1 MECQHSSIREYTKAR
16 GKGNAPNLSEVSAKA
31 VCKYVAQHHFSY
43 TGTGNNTC
51 DQEQQTQQTS
61 QKRLGG
67 GGPWKAF
74 LKERAVG
81 RKLSKSI
88 IQELAQEY
96 KELNQA
102 EFEYFSAQGRIMV
115 FQNRFNRLQ
124 GIEQS
129 ERLQLQP
136 EEEQFQLTAA
146 AHFESSGKD
155 ILETVQPCTVMDG
168 DDFSEKYLAFSK
180 IVNLERAKQRKEK
193 RLETEQLK
201 DPTTDGSC
209 DSAFQELSRPG
220 HGGPGLLDGIRQA
233 PSSVILDHF
242 EWKLPVTRF
251 TQTCLHEVSRIEGQ
265 LRLADLEDKWLEDHR
280 LVQHEE
286 QEPLQ
291 ISPEKQFTLSH
302 CAKLGVCVCQRG
314 GKSAVA
320 MTHKLVAHTKQCHPG
335 THKQPSAEREAYVE
349 GLVVVELASEELG
362 PNTLYSQGAKVI
374 YLHAGHTNFMTWES
388 TCTRLHVSLFN
399 PFTGPLTHFRNC
411 FIIHSGKLTPWKIN
425 LTRRCISYRTWGYSD
440 IPYIDFILYIILNL
454 HSRL

>member
-16 GKGNAPNLSEVSAKA
+16 GKGHAPNLVEVSAKA
-31 VCKYVAQHHFSY
+31 ICKYVAQHHFSY
-43 TGTGNNTC
+43 TMTGNDKC

-74 LKERAVG
+74 LKERAKG

-88 IQELAQEY
+88 IRELAQEY
-96 KELNQA
+96 KELNEA
-102 EFEYFSAQGRIMV
+102 EFEYFCAQGRIMV
-115 FQNRFNRLQ
+115 FQNRFKRLQ

-129 ERLQLQP
+129 ESEQPLQ
-136 EEEQFQLTAA
+136 EEQFQLTAA
-146 AHFESSGKD
+146 HCELSGQD
-155 ILETVQPCTVMDG
+155 ILETVQPCSVMDG
-168 DDFSEKYLAFSK
+168 DDFSEKFLAFTK
-180 IVNLERAKQRKEK
+180 IVNLECAKQRKEK
-193 RLETEQLK
+193 RLEIDQLK

-209 DSAFQELSRPG
+209 DPAFQELSRPG

-233 PSSVILDHF
+233 PPSVIVDHF
-242 EWKLPVTRF
+242 NWKLPVTRL
-251 TQTCLHEVSRIEGQ
+251 TQTWLHEAARLDGQ
-265 LRLADLEDKWLEDHR
+265 LRLSDLEDKWLEDHR

-286 QEPLQ
+286 QKPLQ
-291 ISPEKQFTLSH
+291 VLPEKQFTLSH
-302 CAKLGVCVCQRG
+302 CAKLGVCVCQQG

-335 THKQPSAEREAYVE
+335 TYKQPSAEREAYAE

-374 YLHAGHTNFMTWES
+374 YLHAGHTNFTTWES

-399 PFTGPLTHFRNC
+399 PFTGLLTHFRNC
-411 FIIHSGKLTPWKIN
+411 FITPG
-425 LTRRCISYRTWGYSD
+425 TRYPQG
-440 IPYIDFILYIILNL
+440 N
-454 HSRL
+454 